1 VTAVERRR
9 FSARERGLAAGAAA
23 YAMWGVFP
31 LYFKALAF
39 APPVEI
45 LAHRVV
51 WALAVLLP
59 VVRGK
64 GLFGEVRAAMRP
76 GRSLWLL
83 MASALL
89 IATNWLVYIYAVVTG
104 RILEG
109 SFGYFV
115 NPLVSVLLGVFLL
128 GERPDRPTW
137 IAVGFA
143 AAGVVYMTITAGEL
157 PWIALVIA
165 VSFGGYGMLRKIA
178 PVGAVAGLT
187 VETLLLFP
195 LAGGYLVFSGLT
207 GGLVF
212 GSGGRAR
219 DLLLVLAGPLTV
231 FPLLLFTGAA
241 RRLPLSLL
249 GLLQYLT
256 PTLQFGVG
264 VFVYRERL
272 TGPRVIG
279 FACIWTGLALFIAR
293 TLQSTP
299 RRAPGKGAD
308 AKVIV

>member
-9 FSARERGLAAGAAA
+9 FSAREQGLAAGAAA
-23 YAMWGVFP
+23 YATWGVFP

-51 WALAVLLP
+51 WALAFLMP
-59 VVRGK
+59 VVGGQ
-64 GLFGEVRAAMRP
+64 GLFGEVRAAIRP

-89 IATNWLVYIYAVVTG
+89 IATNWLVYIHAVGTG

-128 GERPDRPTW
+128 GERLDRPTW
-137 IAVGFA
+137 LAVGFA
-143 AAGVVYMTITAGEL
+143 AAGVVYMTIAAGEL
-157 PWIALVIA
+157 PSIALAIA
-165 VSFGGYGMLRKIA
+165 MSFGGYGMLRKVA

-195 LAGGYLVFSGLT
+195 LACGYLVFSGLT
-207 GGLVF
+207 GGLVC
-212 GSGGRAR
+212 GSGGRVR

-231 FPLLLFTGAA
+231 LPLLLFTGAA
-241 RRLPLSLL
+241 RRLPLSAL

-256 PTLQFGVG
+256 PTLQFGLG
-264 VFVYRERL
+264 VLVYGERL
-272 TGPRVIG
+272 SGPRVIG
-279 FACIWTGLALFIAR
+279 FACIWTGLAILILR
-293 TLQSTP
+293 NL
-299 RRAPGKGAD
+299 RRAPRLAPENGGG
-308 AKVIV
+308 